1 MCSLGLW
8 RHSISIGYSASIK
21 SSMKGRQSGDTPDPL
36 SPHQP
41 PGTPPTPLRTPLHPS
56 PLAPLPSAAS
66 SRPGCQV
73 MKFDLFIGT
82 LGGLYCVN
90 CGPLPSLNC
99 FASAASFQV
108 TKCLLRNNSPSSA
121 PPEWPQWR
129 RGSRCI
135 GKSIPSPRHSSC
147 NFNCGGTVRSR
158 GKSPCCCDI
167 MLRLHG
173 RKSSPES
180 TARRL

>member
-82 LGGLYCVN
+82 LGWTVLCQ
-90 CGPLPSLNC
+90 LW
-99 FASAASFQV
+99 AAAEPQ
-108 TKCLLRNNSPSSA
+108 LLRTRRFFPSHKVSPAKQFPLLRPPGVASVAAGVSLYRKVDPIA
-121 PPEWPQWR
+121 P
-129 RGSRCI
+129 S
-135 GKSIPSPRHSSC
+135 
-147 NFNCGGTVRSR
+147 F
-158 GKSPCCCDI
+158 I
-167 MLRLHG
+167 M
-173 RKSSPES
+173 
-180 TARRL
+180 